1 VTTSDTAAS
10 TSLTLFFLGI
20 VFSGLFF
27 FVGLLA
33 GIISL
38 ATDTATDG
46 TLQLGKLGI
55 IINGLAIVLKIIF

>member
-1 VTTSDTAAS
+1 VAVSDTTAS
-10 TSLTLFFLGI
+10 TSFSMFFLGI

-27 FVGLLA
+27 YSGLLA

-46 TLQLGKLGI
+46 TLKLGKIGVVL
-55 IINGLAIVLKIIF
+55 NGLAIVLMIIF